1 MIDLSFALNTVARSD
16 WLWIGATLLSFHIGT
31 QIYKRT
37 GKVSVFQPV
46 IVGLVLVIAAVSLS
60 GTSYQHY
67 AISTQPLYLALGVVT
82 VALAVPLYNHFGLI
96 RKAMMP
102 LAVTLVLGGLV
113 TSVTAVAIG
122 WLAGCPP
129 ELLWSLSVKTITGP
143 FAMLVSEAV
152 GGYAALAALIV
163 LITGIVSVIVT
174 PPIFKLLDI
183 DDERIIGFTLGTMGH
198 GIGTAAAFDI
208 SNRCGAF
215 AALGMSLMGVTVAV
229 CVPIIAGLI

>member
-1 MIDLSFALNTVARSD
+1 MIDLDAGLNATIASE
-16 WLWIGATLLSFHIGT
+16 WLWIGLTLLCFHAGT
-31 QIYKRT
+31 YVYQWT
-37 GKVSVFQPV
+37 GKISIFQPV
-46 IVGLVLVIAAVSLS
+46 IVGLVLIIAAVSLS
-60 GTSYQHY
+60 DTSYQHY
-67 AISTQPLYLALGVVT
+67 ADSTQALYLALGVVT
-82 VALAVPLYNHFGLI
+82 VALAVPLYNNVGLI
-96 RKAMMP
+96 KKALMP
-102 LAVTLVLGGLV
+102 LAATLLIGGAV

-129 ELLWSLSVKTITGP
+129 ALLWSLSVKTITGP

-174 PPIFKLLDI
+174 PPLFRVLKI

-215 AALGMSLMGVTVAV
+215 AALGMSLMGVTVAM
-229 CVPIIAGLI
+229 CVPIIASFL

>member
-1 MIDLSFALNTVARSD
+1 MMDLDSAIDALVNSN
-16 WLWIGATLLSFHIGT
+16 WLWIGITLLFFHLGT
-31 QIYKRT
+31 YLYKWS
-37 GKVSVFQPV
+37 GKVSVLQPV

-60 GTSYQHY
+60 DTSYQHY
-67 AISTQPLYLALGVVT
+67 AVSTHPLYLALGIVT
-82 VALAVPLYNHFGLI
+82 VALAVPLYNNFGLI
-96 RKAMMP
+96 KKAALP
-102 LAVTLVLGGLV
+102 LAATLVIGGTV
-113 TSVTAVAIG
+113 TSVSAVTIG

-163 LITGIVSVIVT
+163 LITGIVAVILT
-174 PPIFKLLDI
+174 PPIFKLLAI

-208 SNRCGAF
+208 SSRCGAF
-215 AALGMSLMGVTVAV
+215 AALGMSLMGVAVAMA
-229 CVPIIAGLI
+229 VPIIASLL